1 MVAPRSMSLS
11 DWDSNFVSEVGSD
24 SLDQVTI
31 NTHIILFGLTLVA
44 VVTTVVVEWWL
55 LGLCP
60 YLTGTLTL
68 CLRWALT
75 R

>member
-31 NTHIILFGLTLVA
+31 NTYIILFGLT
-44 VVTTVVVEWWL
+44 
-55 LGLCP
+55 
-60 YLTGTLTL
+60 
-68 CLRWALT
+68 
-75 R
+75 